1 MEDLLPLG
9 FKMVNRHDGLD
20 LDHCLLAMKQL
31 GKFHATSV
39 LVRHQDPDCMDIFQQ
54 SFYAESINQEHSSKI
69 FSGMCVCVCVS
80 VTNDDKYFSTVI

>member
-20 LDHCLLAMKQL
+20 LDHCLLVMRQL

-39 LVRHQDPDCMDIFQQ
+39 LVRQQDPDCMDIFQQ
-54 SFYAESINQEHSSKI
+54 SVVAEPINQEHFAKL
-69 FSGMCVCVCVS
+69 FSGVCVCVTKGDPS
-80 VTNDDKYFSTVI
+80 FNTVI